1 MFNFLNYS
9 FNYANNKNKGANNKN
24 NFKGF
29 LINRNISVPENS
41 NYTNISNNNL
51 KSKISG
57 KLNK

>member
-1 MFNFLNYS
+1 MFNFLNYF

-29 LINRNISVPENS
+29 LINRNISVLENY
-41 NYTNISNNNL
+41 NYTNIRNNNL